1 MPPVPEPLHH
11 ELAEV
16 VGLLVG
22 VRRHWHEGKGLKK
35 AKLSIPPDSLDSN
48 QLSEM

>member
-1 MPPVPEPLHH
+1 MPPVPEPLRH

-22 VRRHWHEGKGLKK
+22 VRRHWHEGKGLKR
-35 AKLSIPPDSLDSN
+35 AREWIPHYSDGSGLG
-48 QLSEM
+48 